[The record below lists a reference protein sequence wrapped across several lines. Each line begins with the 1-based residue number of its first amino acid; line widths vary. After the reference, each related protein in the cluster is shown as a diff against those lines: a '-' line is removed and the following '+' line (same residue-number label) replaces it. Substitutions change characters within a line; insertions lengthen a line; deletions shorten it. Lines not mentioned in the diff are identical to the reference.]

1 MSFHDFEASDMAI
14 ENMNNQFLG
23 GKQVS
28 VQYAFKKDGKGE
40 RHGTTAERLLAAQAK
55 KTGGGFFGCKWILI

>member
-1 MSFHDFEASDMAI
+1 MAI

-23 GKQVS
+23 GKQVT

-55 KTGGGFFGCKWILI
+55 KTSGGFFGCEYLSGAA